1 MEKLKRFLNTT
12 IHYLFYLK
20 ERASHDRLKVN
31 AGYMAYITLL
41 SLVPLSAVI
50 LSAMTRFP
58 AFDGVGEQVQQFI
71 FSNFVP
77 AAGDAISG
85 ALDAFVANTAKMTT
99 VGALA
104 LFVTALLLISAIDN
118 NLNFIWRVRQKRRR
132 VYSFSM
138 YWMVLTLGPL
148 LIGSSIAL
156 SSHITSLSVL
166 SAGAVNLFYRVMPSL
181 LSYFAFFGLYLLVPN
196 IKVRVSH
203 ALFGAFVAALL
214 FELIKSGFAFY
225 MTQFPSYHLIYGA
238 LAAIPIL
245 FVWVYL
251 CWFIVLIGAE
261 ITASLGEKE
270 KWHCEVP
277 LDFHVV
283 RLIQHK
289 LKGAESDSADS
300 EGE

>member
-1 MEKLKRFLNTT
+1 MEKLKSFLNTT

-20 ERASHDRLKVN
+20 QRVSHDRLKVN

-41 SLVPLSAVI
+41 SLVPLTAVL
-50 LSAMTRFP
+50 LSALASFP
-58 AFDGVGEQVQQFI
+58 AFEGVGEQIKQFI

-77 AAGDAISG
+77 TAGDAISA
-85 ALDAFVANTAKMTT
+85 ALDSFVENTSKMTT

-118 NLNFIWRVRQKRRR
+118 NLNYIWRVQQKRRR

-148 LIGSSIAL
+148 LIGSSIAV
-156 SSHITSLSVL
+156 SSHITSLQLL
-166 SAGAVNLFYRVMPSL
+166 SSEAVNFFYRIMPSL
-181 LSYFAFFGLYLLVPN
+181 FSYFAFFGLYLLVPN
-196 IKVRVSH
+196 IKVKVNH
-203 ALFGAFVAALL
+203 ALFGAFVSTSL
-214 FELIKSGFAFY
+214 FELIKWGFAFY
-225 MTQFPSYHLIYGA
+225 MSQFPSYHLIYGA

-251 CWFIVLIGAE
+251 CWFIVLVGAE
-261 ITASLGEKE
+261 ITASLGERKE
-270 KWHCEVP
+270 WHCEVP

-283 RLIQHK
+283 TIIQK
-289 LKGAESDSADS
+289 LRGKESDSSDPES
-300 EGE
+300 E

>member
-1 MEKLKRFLNTT
+1 MEKLKSYLNTT

-20 ERASHDRLKVN
+20 QRASHDRLKVN

-41 SLVPLSAVI
+41 ALVPLSAVL
-50 LSAMTRFP
+50 LSALASFP
-58 AFDGVGEQVQQFI
+58 AFEGAGEQVKQFV
-71 FSNFVP
+71 FNNFVP
-77 AAGDAISG
+77 AAGDAISA
-85 ALDAFVANTAKMTT
+85 ALDSFVANTARMTT

-118 NLNFIWRVRQKRRR
+118 NLNYIWRVKKKRRR

-156 SSHITSLSVL
+156 SSHITSLRLL
-166 SAGAVNLFYRVMPSL
+166 SPDAVNFVYRIMPSL
-181 LSYFAFFGLYLLVPN
+181 FSYFAFFGLYLLVPN

-203 ALFGAFVAALL
+203 ALFGAFVATLL
-214 FELIKSGFAFY
+214 FELIKGGFALY
-225 MTQFPSYHLIYGA
+225 MSQFPTYHLIYGA

-251 CWFIVLIGAE
+251 CWFIVLVGAE
-261 ITASLGEKE
+261 ITASLGERTE
-270 KWHCEVP
+270 WHCEVP

-283 RLIQHK
+283 KVINK
-289 LKGAESDSADS
+289 LRGKESDSSDPK
-300 EGE
+300 GE